1 MNYGWVWGPGNPLLE
16 KTASLEMNLSGA
28 DELLLKP
35 LLDGWLAGLSLDP
48 DSGHYFWGGWSVEV
62 VARGGGSASLVFT
75 SGGQDVAESLEH
87 GVDTFHDQVLE
98 PLSAGSVEW
107 TELPLR

>member
-1 MNYGWVWGPGNPLLE
+1 MNYGWVWGPGNPMLD
-16 KTASLEMNLSGA
+16 KAASLDMKLSGA
-28 DELLLKP
+28 DEAQLEP
-35 LLDGWLAGLSLDP
+35 LLDAWLAGLSLDP
-48 DSGHYFWGGWSVEV
+48 GSGHYFWGGWSVEV

-107 TELPLR
+107 TELPLH

>member
-1 MNYGWVWGPGNPLLE
+1 MNYGWVWGPDNPRLE
-16 KTASLEMNLSGA
+16 KVASLEMRLSGS
-28 DELLLKP
+28 DESQLEP
-35 LLDGWLAGLSLDP
+35 LLAGWLAGLSFDP
-48 DSGHYFWGGWSVEV
+48 DGGHYFWGGWSVEV
-62 VARGGGSASLVFT
+62 VARGGGSASMVFT

-87 GVDTFHDQVLE
+87 GVDTFFEQVLE

>member
-1 MNYGWVWGPGNPLLE
+1 MNHSWVWGPDNPLLE
-16 KTASLEMNLSGA
+16 KAASLEMELSGA
-28 DELLLKP
+28 DESQLGP

-48 DSGHYFWGGWSVEV
+48 DTGHYFWGGWSVEV
-62 VARGGGSASLVFT
+62 VARGGGSASMVFT

-87 GVDTFHDQVLE
+87 GVDTFFEQVLE
-98 PLSAGSVEW
+98 PLSMGRVEW